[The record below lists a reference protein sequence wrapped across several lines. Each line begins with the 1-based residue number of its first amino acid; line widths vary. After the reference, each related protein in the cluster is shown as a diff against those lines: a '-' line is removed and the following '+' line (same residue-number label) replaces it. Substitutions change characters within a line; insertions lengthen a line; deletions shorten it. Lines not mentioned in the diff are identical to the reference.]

1 MQANDQERRVRLA
14 LAEHGRLHQQI
25 ATLEQRAELALDCV
39 ERELLAGL
47 RMCRAHVER
56 ELRRRGWAYEE
67 GEWQQ
72 PS

>member
-1 MQANDQERRVRLA
+1 MQTKDHERRVRLA

-25 ATLEQRAELALDCV
+25 AELERRPLDVV

-56 ELRRRGWAYEE
+56 ELGRRGWSLR
-67 GEWQQ
+67 GGRWWRL
-72 PS
+72 S

>member
-1 MQANDQERRVRLA
+1 MQADDQARRVKLA

-25 ATLEQRAELALDCV
+25 GALEQRALDGT

-56 ELRRRGWAYEE
+56 ELRRRGWSYED